1 MVELTESRRKNIEK
15 YASKFGVEPDT
26 VDIVALWD
34 SSLSESEAMSIVE
47 EEILKYAPS
56 DSAAQVEKHVAEE
69 ESRRYKELQHEK
81 KMIDENREQAFE
93 TIKNSKSP
101 LLDTYYRELRTF
113 VKATVTGNKVHSLF
127 VIGEAGLGKTFQILQ
142 ELLVEGVEFEVIQGN
157 ITPLALFNKLCAHP
171 DKTFLLDDTLSMIQ
185 NKQSLSLLFAAMW
198 SAQGRRKIEWNST
211 SQKVNQTE
219 ALFDG
224 KIILVLNSVPKE
236 NEEIQTLMS
245 RCLSYTIRFNYQQK
259 MEIIYELA
267 KVISE
272 SAAETKK
279 NIALADWLRKNSNES
294 TRDLNL
300 RTFFK
305 IKQLSETINNWEEMA
320 LKMDGMQSNE
330 AIAEMKAVYESGQK
344 PKEQVREWCEKTG
357 LKQTRFYY
365 YRKKYLE
372 MRG

>member
-26 VDIVALWD
+26 IDIAAHWD
-34 SSLSESEAMSIVE
+34 SSLSESEAMRIVK
-47 EEILKYAPS
+47 EEILQYAPA
-56 DSAAQVEKHVAEE
+56 DSAAQVEKQMEEE
-69 ESRRYKELQHEK
+69 ESRRYKQIQHEK

-101 LLDTYYRELRTF
+101 LLDTYYKELRTF
-113 VKATVTGNKVHSLF
+113 VRATVTGSKVHSLF
-127 VIGEAGLGKTFQILQ
+127 VIGEAGLGKSFQIIQ
-142 ELLVEGVEFEVIQGN
+142 ELLIEGEEFEVIQGN

-171 DKTFLLDDTLSMIQ
+171 NKTFLLDDTLSMVQ

-224 KIILVLNSVPKE
+224 KIILVLNSVPRE
-236 NEEIQTLMS
+236 NVEIQTLMS

-259 MEIIYELA
+259 MEIIYELV
-267 KVISE
+267 KVISKTE
-272 SAAETKK
+272 EETKK
-279 NIALADWLRKNSNES
+279 NMKIADWLRENSNES
-294 TRDLNL
+294 TRDLDL

-305 IKQLSETINNWEEMA
+305 IKQLSETTEDWKQFA

-330 AIAEMKAVYESGQK
+330 AIAEMKRVYESGQMS
-344 PKEQVREWCEKTG
+344 KEQVKEWCERTG
-357 LKQTRFYY
+357 LKQRQFYN
-365 YRKKYLE
+365 YRKRYLE